1 MNKQTTRNIDDDDL
15 HAFVDGLLDEQR
27 RREVQEHLDRHP
39 QDAALV
45 GTYRE
50 QRQLL
55 RSALAPIADEPI
67 PERLQIHALLARRD
81 EQPQWR
87 WRMAAAVVM
96 ALGMGSFGGWQMH
109 GALEDTPTAGVTALA
124 GEARSSFAAYM
135 HDGPGETDR
144 PALLRLVSAKLQRT
158 IEIPDLGASG
168 YRYVGGRLV
177 ATANGSGGL
186 FFYERED
193 GTRIA
198 MMVRPMQVD
207 KEAPMMKQ
215 SSGSLGGFTWAEKGL
230 GYSVVG
236 TAATEL
242 LHPIANE
249 VRRQLRNGEV

>member
-1 MNKQTTRNIDDDDL
+1 MNKQTTRKIDEDDL
-15 HAFVDGLLDEQR
+15 HAYVDGLLDEQR
-27 RREVQEHLDRHP
+27 RREVQDHLDRHP
-39 QDAALV
+39 QDAACV
-45 GTYRE
+45 GIYRE

-67 PERLQIHALLARRD
+67 PERLQIHALLARRAD
-81 EQPQWR
+81 PPQWR
-87 WRMAAAVVM
+87 WRMAAAVMM
-96 ALGMGSFGGWQMH
+96 ALGMGSFGGWQLH
-109 GALEDTPTAGVTALA
+109 GAWDAAPTAGVTALA

-135 HDGPGETDR
+135 HDDPGETDR
-144 PALLRLVSAKLQRT
+144 STLLRLVSDKLQRS
-158 IEIPDLGASG
+158 IDIPDLGASG

-177 ATANGSGGL
+177 STANGTGGL

-215 SSGSLGGFTWAEKGL
+215 TAGSVGGFTWAEKGL

-236 TAATEL
+236 TAATDL
-242 LHPIANE
+242 LHPIADE
-249 VRRQLRNGEV
+249 VRRQLRNAKV